1 VVIDNFYFVGIA
13 AFEAKANAP
22 RPVDRDR
29 PLAFPA
35 TLERVQADAPERTDV
50 IQSLSRV
57 QDCQEF
63 QRGFG
68 IETAK
73 ARFAGLE

>member
-1 VVIDNFYFVGIA
+1 VVIDNFHFTGIA
-13 AFEAKANAP
+13 AFETKANAP
-22 RPVDRDR
+22 RPVDCDR
-29 PLAFPA
+29 PLALPT
-35 TLERVQADAPERTDV
+35 TLERVQANAPERTDV

-57 QDCQEF
+57 QDCQEI

-73 ARFAGLE
+73 AGFAGLE